1 MISFSLWD
9 IVRNLLLAGRW
20 TVLLSLATFVLGSAV
35 GMMILFARMSKRR
48 ALQRAAKLYIEVFQ
62 GTPLLMQ
69 LFLIFFGLALFGLEV
84 PAWLAAALALTLWSA
99 SFLAEIWRG
108 CVDAI
113 PRGQWEASSVL
124 AMGHLQQ
131 MRHIILPQALRI
143 AIPPTV
149 GFGVQI
155 IKGTA
160 VTSIIGFVELSKA
173 GTVITNAT
181 FMPFTVF
188 AVVGLFYFALCWPLS
203 KYSQF
208 LERKFNAAHRH

>member
-20 TVLLSLATFVLGSAV
+20 TVLLSLATFLLGSVV
-35 GMMILFARMSKRR
+35 GMMILFARISKRR
-48 ALQRAAKLYIEVFQ
+48 ALQRAARLYIEVFQ

-84 PAWLAAALALTLWSA
+84 PAWLAAGLALTLWSA

>member
-20 TVLLSLATFVLGSAV
+20 TILLSLATFLLGSAV
-35 GMMILFARMSKRR
+35 GMMILFARISKRQ

-84 PAWLAAALALTLWSA
+84 PAWLAAGLALTLWSA

-108 CVDAI
+108 CVEAI

>member
-20 TVLLSLATFVLGSAV
+20 TILLSLATFLLGSAV
-35 GMMILFARMSKRR
+35 GMMILFARISKRQ

-84 PAWLAAALALTLWSA
+84 PAWLAAGLALTLWSA

-149 GFGVQI
+149 GFSVQI